1 MIKYNG
7 NSCLELA
14 DLWQALHL
22 SFNSA
27 QFWIIDETVLN
38 ELESFLLS
46 TWLDFLEEE
55 FTCAIINCYNS
66 SAPSSDKVLWRHL
79 KCIIKN
85 KSCLKNIVFITN
97 ACFELGYWPS
107 HFKKSTTIVIP
118 KPNKSSYNSLKSFKP
133 IVLLNTLDK
142 LIKKAIGE
150 RLQFQVVMNNF
161 IYQSQLR
168 GLKFKSTTDA
178 GITLTHF
185 IHTGWIKNMLT
196 STLVFDIAQFF
207 PSLNHCLLSLILGKA
222 RFRSKV
228 VNFFSNYLINR
239 KTAYSWN
246 SFSPHL
252 FDINMGVGQGS
263 ALSSIL
269 SALYLSPFLHILE
282 KHLKNLDLKISI
294 LSFVDDGLL
303 ISQGK
308 YFPLSNTQLFSSYNV
323 ASKLLSKFGLLV
335 EYSKTEV
342 FYFSRFHGIFNPP
355 LLDLLAIGG
364 PSLIPKDI

>member
-1 MIKYNG
+1 
-7 NSCLELA
+7 
-14 DLWQALHL
+14 
-22 SFNSA
+22 
-27 QFWIIDETVLN
+27 
-38 ELESFLLS
+38 
-46 TWLDFLEEE
+46 
-55 FTCAIINCYNS
+55 
-66 SAPSSDKVLWRHL
+66 
-79 KCIIKN
+79 
-85 KSCLKNIVFITN
+85 
-97 ACFELGYWPS
+97 
-107 HFKKSTTIVIP
+107 
-118 KPNKSSYNSLKSFKP
+118 
-133 IVLLNTLDK
+133 
-142 LIKKAIGE
+142 
-150 RLQFQVVMNNF
+150 
-161 IYQSQLR
+161 
-168 GLKFKSTTDA
+168 
-178 GITLTHF
+178 
-185 IHTGWIKNMLT
+185 MLT

-246 SFSPHL
+246 SFSSHL